1 MISAKLKHVF
11 FTAVVSFITYAIIKI
26 FSIDIFIVNNAN
38 NFKIA
43 NANDILSF
51 ISKVVGLITLFFVY
65 KTYIGYHEQKRRE
78 FAVTLLSKWTRLLT
92 SEGTAARKFI
102 ERLTPAQVKK
112 ILDMDEFSIENSHE
126 IKQIIDAIIG
136 CSHDSGEKNN
146 PEEEITITK
155 EQSIKIRWLVVSYL
169 NNLEV
174 IFSAWNNNVADQ
186 KMIEEQFRDLI
197 VEEKGYTLLK
207 TFRTAAGGSK
217 IYPNIE
223 RFSAEIVKQN
233 ASKEGK
239 SPL

>member
-1 MISAKLKHVF
+1 MKIIEMKLLFVIV
-11 FTAVVSFITYAIIKI
+11 VVSLLTYTTIKI
-26 FSIDIFIVNNAN
+26 LIIDSVIENSIT
-38 NFKIA
+38 NFNIDD
-43 NANDILSF
+43 ANDILSF
-51 ISKVVGLITLFFVY
+51 ISKIVGLITLFFIY
-65 KTYIGYHEQKRRE
+65 KTYSGYHEQKRRE
-78 FAVTLLSKWTRLLT
+78 FSVTLLSKWTRLLT
-92 SEGTAARKFI
+92 SELTAARKFV
-102 ERLTPAQVKK
+102 ERLTPNQVKK
-112 ILDMDEFSIENSHE
+112 ILDMDEFTIESSDENM
-126 IKQIIDAIIG
+126 QFIDAIIG
-136 CSHDSGEKNN
+136 CNHEQDENIN
-146 PEEEITITK
+146 TEELITITQ
-155 EQSIKIRWLVVSYL
+155 EQSIKIRWLAVSYL

-223 RFSAEIVKQN
+223 RFSAEIIKQN